1 MKTGTSKK
9 FASQW
14 CGPYT
19 ILDKLSATN
28 YRIKLIGSPSK
39 DMVVHHNWLKLCYG
53 TPQQSIITP
62 TPLNSTQPSYAE
74 VVRHTESEPIGGYS
88 SSSDNSSR
96 DVTVP
101 ATTRPRRNCGPPSR
115 YSDFVPP

>member
-1 MKTGTSKK
+1 MKTEK

-14 CGPYT
+14 RGPYT
-19 ILDKLSATN
+19 ILNKLSVTS
-28 YRIKLIGSPSK
+28 YCIKLIGSPSK
-39 DMVVHHNWLKLCYG
+39 DMVVHHNRLKLCYG
-53 TPQQSIITP
+53 TPQQSTITP

-74 VVRHTESEPIGGYS
+74 VVRHTESEPIGGYTS
-88 SSSDNSSR
+88 SSNNCSR

-101 ATTRPRRNCGPPSR
+101 ARPRRNCGPPSC